1 MIEHL
6 PRLAV
11 LLAAAYLLVLGL
23 LALFRP
29 ALASRFL
36 LGFVTSAG
44 AHYAELLVRLAF
56 GASFLVVAAATRA
69 PVVFQAAGGL
79 LVVTTLGL
87 ALVPW
92 RWHAAFAAR
101 SVPEAL
107 KHLRL
112 IGVASLAMGGFI
124 AWAAWPA

>member
-11 LLAAAYLLVLGL
+11 LLAAAYILVLGL
-23 LALFRP
+23 LALFQP

-36 LGFVTSAG
+36 LGFATSAG
-44 AHYAELLVRLAF
+44 THYAELLVRLVL
-56 GASFLVVAAATRA
+56 GVSFLAVATGTRMPRA
-69 PVVFQAAGGL
+69 FQGAGGL
-79 LVVTTLGL
+79 LVVTALGL
-87 ALVPW
+87 TLVLW

-107 KHLRL
+107 KHRRV

-124 AWAAWPA
+124 AWPA